1 MPTDITDEDARAKL
15 RALEDRVG
23 GIEGGVKEAL
33 ELGKKAISTVPTAS
47 TALGAA
53 WWNKLAAGS
62 GSQAVL
68 KIKSADGQD
77 VSALITQL
85 VDSAVSRINKDGIA
99 KPDFA
104 LHSAGAR
111 VIPSLTSPAFELRP
125 RGFGNQVLG
134 LFTGKG
140 YFGFRPPITALHHEA
155 HSGHCWPFA
164 GKQGQLGVML
174 VAPVYVEEITIDHIA
189 KEVAFDMRSAPRT
202 MEVWGMVEGKD
213 NIERVKEWKTARA
226 ARKEL
231 GLEDEVAEIEY
242 PSTLPKKPE
251 YIRLARFTYDIHAPN
266 NVQTFPVDPEIRD
279 LGVDFGIVVL
289 RVLDNW
295 GRDDFTCLYRF
306 RVHGQRMGEILLPYS
321 PESSW
326 EDDGTR

>member
-1 MPTDITDEDARAKL
+1 
-15 RALEDRVG
+15 
-23 GIEGGVKEAL
+23 
-33 ELGKKAISTVPTAS
+33 
-47 TALGAA
+47 
-53 WWNKLAAGS
+53 
-62 GSQAVL
+62 
-68 KIKSADGQD
+68 
-77 VSALITQL
+77 
-85 VDSAVSRINKDGIA
+85 
-99 KPDFA
+99 
-104 LHSAGAR
+104 
-111 VIPSLTSPAFELRP
+111 
-125 RGFGNQVLG
+125 
-134 LFTGKG
+134 
-140 YFGFRPPITALHHEA
+140 
-155 HSGHCWPFA
+155 
-164 GKQGQLGVML
+164 ML

-242 PSTLPKKPE
+242 PSTLPKTPE